1 MKSGNW
7 NLIAETR
14 NSNLKSLSLP
24 TEILKTEILKNRVEI
39 VISPKNNR
47 TANSR
52 FELVCDLV
60 ELPFRIIFSAKPKVE
75 RLRTTHHLKAA
86 GR

>member
-1 MKSGNW
+1 MTIHLHQKQVKSTH
-7 NLIAETR
+7 IF
-14 NSNLKSLSLP
+14 
-24 TEILKTEILKNRVEI
+24 VD
-39 VISPKNNR
+39 NNIPA
-47 TANSR
+47 TNSR

-60 ELPFRIIFSAKPKVE
+60 ELPFRIIFSAKPKIE